1 MSFTDRYWSILLFS
15 LINFVQV
22 GIIIYAASVLTH
34 FFWTRNKDPDNN
46 CIPYMTAVGD
56 FLGILFMGLVFELL
70 MLFNVTFE
78 EGGMPRL

>member
-1 MSFTDRYWSILLFS
+1 
-15 LINFVQV
+15 VQV
-22 GIIIYAASVLTH
+22 GIIIYTASVLTH

-70 MLFNVTFE
+70 RLFSVSFE